1 MSLVHVPA
9 AAWGIFVELTG
20 RTCPLT
26 FIENGLRIHAGSA
39 GYAESFV
46 EHYLLRIIYPEALT
60 GALQAALAG
69 LILVVNGAIYGW
81 VLHRLR
87 SIGACRNSR
96 PRPHA
101 LHPDREAH
109 ARAASDCACGSNV
122 RGAAGSRD
130 LRP

>member
-1 MSLVHVPA
+1 MPYRIGADAILLLHLAFIAFVVFGALLALRWRWMSLVHVPA

-26 FIENGLRIHAGSA
+26 FIENSLRIHAGSA

-60 GALQAALAG
+60 GAHQAALAG

-81 VLHRLR
+81 VLHRLHR
-87 SIGACRNSR
+87 S
-96 PRPHA
+96 
-101 LHPDREAH
+101 AH
-109 ARAASDCACGSNV
+109 A
-122 RGAAGSRD
+122 
-130 LRP
+130 